1 MQVSGHPI
9 RFYRQRNS
17 DGSFWCICLYK
28 QNQKESILL
37 LKRFSQPVSMLIQ
50 KICKKAEN
58 EKGWGREGGN
68 NSCFSFYFIGQSQQ
82 KTNRRWMFKQLLYQ
96 ILKDKT
102 DVKRTN
108 MRSLSPNTR
117 GMLPHHT
124 IWLGQR
130 LSPLTSLFPFSTL
143 LRIKSCIYVN
153 LVAFY
158 HTPTHNN

>member
-1 MQVSGHPI
+1 MGLSDASVYINKIRRNLFSCYNDFPNLWACLFRKFVKKLKMRRSG
-9 RFYRQRNS
+9 
-17 DGSFWCICLYK
+17 
-28 QNQKESILL
+28 
-37 LKRFSQPVSMLIQ
+37 
-50 KICKKAEN
+50 
-58 EKGWGREGGN
+58 GREGGN
-68 NSCFSFYFIGQSQQ
+68 NSCFSFYFIGQWQQ

-143 LRIKSCIYVN
+143 LRIKSCIHVN